1 MAKEKRVRVLMA
13 KPGVDGHYRGMFVV
27 SMALRSAGFEV
38 IYGGNMSPPEIAST
52 AAQEDVDVVG
62 LSLLT
67 GDVKTWVAD
76 TIKELKE
83 HGKGDVLLLLGGLIF
98 EHDVLE
104 LRKMGVHGIFTSR
117 NPLSEIVEF
126 VRKNTSAESGV
137 ATELR

>member
-13 KPGVDGHYRGMFVV
+13 KPGVDGHYRGMLVV

-62 LSLLT
+62 LSILT
-67 GDVKTWVAD
+67 GDVKAWVSD

-83 HGKGDVLLLLGGLIF
+83 HGKGNILLLLGGLIF
-98 EHDVLE
+98 EHDAPE
-104 LRKMGVHGIFTSR
+104 LKKMGVHGIFTAR
-117 NPLSEIVEF
+117 TPLNDIVEF
-126 VRKNTSAESGV
+126 VDKHTSAENR
-137 ATELR
+137 L